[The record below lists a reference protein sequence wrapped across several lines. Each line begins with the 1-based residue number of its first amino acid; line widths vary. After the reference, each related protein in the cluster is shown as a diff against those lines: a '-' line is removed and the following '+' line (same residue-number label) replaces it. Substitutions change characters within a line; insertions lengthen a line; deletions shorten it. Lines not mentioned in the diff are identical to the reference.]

1 MKNTYTIA
9 QRNALVEEHLWC
21 IDRVIRKNHALMK
34 AARLDRDDVHQQ
46 LALRLIKAVA
56 GFDPDKGVLEQH
68 ILAQLQYEMLNCKA
82 PRRLCG
88 ISGVPDDFRWDRQI
102 ISFESI
108 REDGSLY
115 AELAA

>member
-68 ILAQLQYEMLNCKA
+68 ILAQLQYEMLNCKV

-88 ISGVPDDFRWDRQI
+88 ISGVPDDFRRDRQI
-102 ISFESI
+102 ISLESI